1 MLWFASK
8 LLAGIFSLSPSTS
21 SKKAITE
28 RARHNTLST
37 RSSLSTLVDD
47 GASLSSDKTGACY
60 LKLSALSGH
69 RSGCCIIGHVGALK
83 RMRSDATLSSLVGSS
98 ENVANVDE
106 GHSSSQRKRRRL
118 FFRGSYVQKPFSQ
131 HTHIYAP
138 PSLSREVA
146 QINAP
151 SCRSESAVPHL
162 TTSRRARRAMTLS
175 TPPVGPDLGPF
186 LSDIPPAPSS
196 IQAFAVPLPGVPH
209 HDPPVGCDGLCPT
222 RSVPS
227 EPAPSSESVDAS
239 SPELSSRPA
248 APEGEVTRI
257 EITFEQLYQGLL
269 HSHSHDTLIQKAARR
284 ISTSSLWLGAYNAYK
299 EAARRCRFSSGAGF
313 RKNRFMDLM
322 NLIVEEA
329 PRCGLDVP
337 YTHQLRY
344 SRYHYDGSRW
354 SPENSEDRSSESES
368 RDCETSDEPSQS
380 ALPSSSCKHLTSS
393 CDNQMAPCLPA
404 KRDHPNPTHA
414 IPNPP
419 RTNPSKVRCPS
430 MSCILISSS
439 L

>member
-28 RARHNTLST
+28 HARHNTLST

-60 LKLSALSGH
+60 LKLSALSDH
-69 RSGCCIIGHVGALK
+69 RGCCIIGHVGALK
-83 RMRSDATLSSLVGSS
+83 RIRSDATLCSLVDSS

-118 FFRGSYVQKPFSQ
+118 SFRGSYVQKPFSQ

-138 PSLSREVA
+138 PSLSCEVV
-146 QINAP
+146 QIKAP

-175 TPPVGPDLGPF
+175 TPPAGSDVGPF
-186 LSDIPPAPSS
+186 LSDISAAPSS

-209 HDPPVGCDGLCPT
+209 YDTPVGCDGLCPT

-227 EPAPSSESVDAS
+227 EPAPSPESVDAY

-248 APEGEVTRI
+248 ASDGEVTRI
-257 EITFEQLYQGLL
+257 EITFEKLYQGLL
-269 HSHSHDTLIQKAARR
+269 HSHDHDPLIQEAARR
-284 ISTSSLWLGAYNAYK
+284 ISTSSLWLGAYHAYK

-354 SPENSEDRSSESES
+354 SPEYSEDGSSESES
-368 RDCETSDEPSQS
+368 HDCETSSDEPSQS
-380 ALPSSSCKHLTSS
+380 ALPSSSCRHLTSS
-393 CDNQMAPCLPA
+393 CDNQMPPCLPA
-404 KRDHPNPTHA
+404 KRGRSNPTHA
-414 IPNPP
+414 IPKPP
-419 RTNPSKVRCPS
+419 RKNPSKVRCPS
-430 MSCILISSS
+430 MSR
-439 L
+439 